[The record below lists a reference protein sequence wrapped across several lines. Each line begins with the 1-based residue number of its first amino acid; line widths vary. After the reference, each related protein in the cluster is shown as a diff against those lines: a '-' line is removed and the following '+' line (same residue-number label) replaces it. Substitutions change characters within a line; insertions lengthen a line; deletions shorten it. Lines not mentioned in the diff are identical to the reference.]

1 MGIETNIEKKT
12 SISVSYKMS
21 SCKICDCIPTPDNDK
36 MVEGFGNEKGEA
48 VKMCSSLFSDF
59 YQEYLGLSDKILHND
74 VQVCKC
80 KYRDIPINK
89 RYYYKV
95 IATTYNGEKIISCSP
110 EFKEAE
116 IVFLCRNINF
126 EAIGAGDIH
135 NEFTMPE
142 YELSYMDRM
151 LLNSQPDI
159 NEDTLSVY
167 TRHDQIEYRYL
178 EAYKKYIALINEE
191 LVGYCKVSDVIS
203 DYGNL
208 VVWVEESKRRLGI
221 AESLVKLMINKC
233 YEERIVTM
241 YVVKT
246 DNHAS
251 KALAK
256 KLGFQLIQRELVVSY
271 NELLSGVATS
281 EKKG

>member
-1 MGIETNIEKKT
+1 M
-12 SISVSYKMS
+12 
-21 SCKICDCIPTPDNDK
+21 CI
-36 MVEGFGNEKGEA
+36 
-48 VKMCSSLFSDF
+48 SLFSDF
-59 YQEYLGLSDKILHND
+59 YQEYLGLNDKILHND

-95 IATTYNGEKIISCSP
+95 IATVYNGEKIISCSP
-110 EFKEAE
+110 EFNEAE
-116 IVFLCRNINF
+116 IVFLCNNINF

-135 NEFTMPE
+135 YELKMPE

-167 TRHDQIEYRYL
+167 GRQDQIEYRYL
-178 EAYKKYIALINEE
+178 EAYKKYIALINDE
-191 LVGYCKVSDVIS
+191 LIGYCKVSDVIS

-221 AESLVKLMINKC
+221 AETLVQLIIEKC
-233 YEERIVTM
+233 YEESIVPM

-246 DNHAS
+246 ENHAS
-251 KALAK
+251 KALAQ
-256 KLGFQLIQRELVVSY
+256 KLGFQVMQRELVVSC
-271 NELLSGVATS
+271 NDLLSGVASTGR
-281 EKKG
+281 KG

>member
-1 MGIETNIEKKT
+1 
-12 SISVSYKMS
+12 
-21 SCKICDCIPTPDNDK
+21 
-36 MVEGFGNEKGEA
+36 
-48 VKMCSSLFSDF
+48 MCSSLFSDF
-59 YQEYLGLSDKILHND
+59 YQEYLGLNDKMLHND

-95 IATTYNGEKIISCSP
+95 IATIYNGEKIISCSP
-110 EFKEAE
+110 EFSEAE
-116 IVFLCRNINF
+116 IVFLCNNINF
-126 EAIGAGDIH
+126 EAIEAGDIH
-135 NEFTMPE
+135 DGLKMPE
-142 YELSYMDRM
+142 YEFSYMDRM
-151 LLNSQPDI
+151 LLDSQPDI

-167 TRHDQIEYRYL
+167 GRHDQIEYRYL
-178 EAYKKYIALINEE
+178 EAYKKYIALFNDN

-221 AESLVKLMINKC
+221 AESLVRLMINKC
-233 YEERIVTM
+233 YEERIVPM

-251 KALAK
+251 KALAQ
-256 KLGFQLIQRELVVSY
+256 KLGFQVIQRELVVSH
-271 NELLSGVATS
+271 NELISGVATTGR
-281 EKKG
+281 KR

>member
-1 MGIETNIEKKT
+1 
-12 SISVSYKMS
+12 
-21 SCKICDCIPTPDNDK
+21 
-36 MVEGFGNEKGEA
+36 
-48 VKMCSSLFSDF
+48 MCSSLFSDF
-59 YQEYLGLSDKILHND
+59 YQEYLGLNDRMLHND
-74 VQVCKC
+74 MQVCKC

-95 IATTYNGEKIISCSP
+95 IATIYNGEKIISCSP

-116 IVFLCRNINF
+116 IVFLCNNIYF
-126 EAIGAGDIH
+126 EAIEAGDIH
-135 NEFTMPE
+135 DGLKMPE

-151 LLNSQPDI
+151 LQSSQPDFK
-159 NEDTLSVY
+159 EDTLSVY
-167 TRHDQIEYRYL
+167 GRHEQVEYRYL
-178 EAYKKYIALINEE
+178 EAYKKYIALINGE
-191 LVGYCKVSDVIS
+191 LIGYCKVSDVIS

-221 AESLVKLMINKC
+221 AESLVRLMINKC
-233 YEERIVTM
+233 YEERIVPM

-256 KLGFQLIQRELVVSY
+256 KLGFQVIQRELVVSY
-271 NELLSGVATS
+271 NELL
-281 EKKG
+281 

>member
-1 MGIETNIEKKT
+1 
-12 SISVSYKMS
+12 MS
-21 SCKICDCIPTPDNDK
+21 SRKICNCIPTPDNDK
-36 MVEGFGNEKGEA
+36 MFEGFGNERRRSR
-48 VKMCSSLFSDF
+48 KMCSSLFSDF
-59 YQEYLGLSDKILHND
+59 YQEYLGLNDKMLHND

-110 EFKEAE
+110 EFNEAE
-116 IVFLCRNINF
+116 IVLLCNNINF
-126 EAIGAGDIH
+126 QAIGAGDIH
-135 NEFTMPE
+135 DELKMPE

-151 LLNSQPDI
+151 LLDRQPDV
-159 NEDTLSVY
+159 NEDTISVY
-167 TRHDQIEYRYL
+167 DRHDQIEYKYL
-178 EAYKKYIALINEE
+178 EANKKYIALINAE
-191 LVGYCKVSDVIS
+191 LIGYCKVSDVIS

-208 VVWVEESKRRLGI
+208 VVWVEESKRRSGI
-221 AESLVKLMINKC
+221 AESLVRLMINKC
-233 YEERIVTM
+233 YEERIVPM

-256 KLGFQLIQRELVVSY
+256 KLGFQVIQRELIISH
-271 NELLSGVATS
+271 NELISDVAVTGR
-281 EKKG
+281 KG

>member
-1 MGIETNIEKKT
+1 
-12 SISVSYKMS
+12 
-21 SCKICDCIPTPDNDK
+21 
-36 MVEGFGNEKGEA
+36 
-48 VKMCSSLFSDF
+48 MCSGLFSDF
-59 YQEYLGLSDKILHND
+59 YQEYLGLNDKVLHND

-80 KYRDIPINK
+80 KYRDIPLNK
-89 RYYYKV
+89 RYFYKG

-110 EFKEAE
+110 EFNEEE
-116 IVFLCRNINF
+116 IVFLCNNINF

-135 NEFTMPE
+135 NELKMPV

-151 LLNSQPDI
+151 LLNSQNDI
-159 NEDTLSVY
+159 DGYTFSVCGK
-167 TRHDQIEYRYL
+167 HDQIEYRYL
-178 EAYKKYIALINEE
+178 EAYKKYIALINDE
-191 LVGYCKVSDVIS
+191 LIGYCKVSDVIS

-221 AESLVKLMINKC
+221 AESLVRLMINKC
-233 YEERIVTM
+233 YEERIAPM

-256 KLGFQLIQRELVVSY
+256 KLGFRVIQRELVVLY
-271 NELLSGVATS
+271 NELLSVVATS
-281 EKKG
+281 KKKG